1 MSTEHLILGKT
12 VDFIT
17 GETIVDTHDER
28 ARQEIARFLVE
39 KKGYSRKDIET
50 GRNIALAVDDQQGVV
65 RVDFVIR
72 LRGKAFA
79 IVRFGP
85 GSLVS
90 RERSSLAAARL
101 VEPYVVP
108 YAVVTNG
115 KDAELLDTRSGK
127 VIAEGLD
134 AVPCRD
140 EALKMME
147 SLVFERL
154 SAERLAKEKRVLFT
168 FEVLAERECNEYT
181 CSLH

>member
-1 MSTEHLILGKT
+1 MSTEHLILGET

-17 GETIVDTHDER
+17 GETVVDTHDER
-28 ARQEIARFLVE
+28 ARQQIARFLVE
-39 KKGYSRKDIET
+39 RKGYSKKDIET
-50 GRNIALAVDDQQGVV
+50 RRNIALALDDQQGVV

-72 LRGKAFA
+72 LQGNAFA
-79 IVRFGP
+79 IVQFGP

-90 RERSSLAAARL
+90 RERSASAAARL

-115 KDAELLDTRSGK
+115 KDAEVLETRSGK
-127 VIAEGLD
+127 VISEGLD
-134 AVPCRD
+134 TVPCRD

-147 SLVFERL
+147 ALVFEQL

-168 FEVLAERECNEYT
+168 FEVLAERECDEYT
-181 CSLH
+181 CNL